1 MPSLPSLL
9 AAIIALVTT
18 ASPCLAGALIE
29 IRGANDE
36 QRPLP
41 VYLARPTGAGSFP
54 AVVVLHGCGGFNN
67 VAVTWADRLARWGY
81 VTVAVDSLTSR
92 GRRTGCSGGVEKL
105 FARKFRASVA
115 FNPHCTGGRASC
127 GSDARSGRRTG

>member
-54 AVVVLHGCGGFNN
+54 AVVVLHGCGSFNN
-67 VAVTWADRLARWGY
+67 VVVTWADRL
-81 VTVAVDSLTSR
+81 VDSLTSR
-92 GRRTGCSGGVEKL
+92 GRRTRCS
-105 FARKFRASVA
+105 A
-115 FNPHCTGGRASC
+115 GRTSK
-127 GSDARSGRRTG
+127 RSTPTAPRTSSSLSRW